1 MNRREFLGQAAL
13 AAASLSACSSLNAP
27 TTRDSPVARA
37 RMPKKVIVIGAGLAG
52 LVAGYELTQ
61 AGHEVAILEARARP
75 GGRVHTIRE
84 PFSDGLHAEAGALFI
99 PNNHH
104 LTLKYTNLFGLPIEP
119 SPPPAATG
127 LFYVRGRRIVA
138 TRGVNV
144 EWPFDLTPTK
154 RSPDSPACGRSMSA
168 RDLAASGTVPGR
180 GCRP

>member
-1 MNRREFLGQAAL
+1 MNRRESLGQVAL
-13 AAASLSACSSLNAP
+13 TAGSLSTCSSRNAQP
-27 TTRDSPVARA
+27 APDAPVARA
-37 RMPKKVIVIGAGLAG
+37 RTPKKVMVIGAGLAG
-52 LVAGYELTQ
+52 LSAGYELTQ
-61 AGHEVAILEARARP
+61 AGHDVAVLEARARP

-104 LTLKYTNLFGLPIEP
+104 LTLKYTNLFGLPVEP

-144 EWPFDLTPTK
+144 EWPFDLTPDAK
-154 RSPDSPACGRSMSA
+154 KLRLSGICEQYISA
-168 RDLAASGTVPGR
+168 GQ
-180 GCRP
+180 